1 MPANEV
7 IYLRKKVNEYTI
19 CASLFSCFK
28 KQSYFHALLKDYSTI
43 LGELCILDCFLN
55 KKI

>member
-1 MPANEV
+1 MPANEM
-7 IYLRKKVNEYTI
+7 IYLRKKANEYNI

-28 KQSYFHALLKDYSTI
+28 KQSYFHALLKGYSTI

>member
-7 IYLRKKVNEYTI
+7 IYLRKKVNEHTI